1 LKLKKS
7 WGKIF
12 YWEKVYMD
20 KMDDISG
27 SIEVFERTIINEYIQ
42 MDRFGVYMD
51 DSGSVYLSDMY
62 VKEESRGQGVG
73 GEVMGRLCE
82 FADTNGLDIRCIPS
96 SDDDGGGDERLMRFY
111 GRFGFVVDSDYG
123 CGVVSMV
130 RKSGG
135 NNKW

>member
-1 LKLKKS
+1 
-7 WGKIF
+7 
-12 YWEKVYMD
+12 MD

-27 SIEVFERTIINEYIQ
+27 SIEVFERTIINEYTQI
-42 MDRFGVYMD
+42 DRFGVYMD

-62 VKEESRGQGVG
+62 VKEDSRGQGVG

-82 FADTNGLDIRCIPS
+82 FADGYGLDIRCIPS

-111 GRFGFVVDSDYG
+111 GRYGFVVESDYG

>member
-1 LKLKKS
+1 
-7 WGKIF
+7 
-12 YWEKVYMD
+12 MD